1 MELGKVL
8 KTKKSALKADFL
20 VLWVIQ
26 FTISFT
32 VRKIN
37 NYSQNKPETR

>member
-1 MELGKVL
+1 MEPGQVP

-32 VRKIN
+32 VSKIN
-37 NYSQNKPETR
+37 DYSQNKPESR